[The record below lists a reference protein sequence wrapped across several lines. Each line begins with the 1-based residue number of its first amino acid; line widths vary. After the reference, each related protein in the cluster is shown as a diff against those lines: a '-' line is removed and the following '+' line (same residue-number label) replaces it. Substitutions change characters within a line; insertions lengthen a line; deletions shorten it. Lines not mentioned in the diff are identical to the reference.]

1 MRVLEEVC
9 EIIGIYFRKGDSV
22 EIYKFFQLK
31 PSSFQCKAKQ
41 TSARAITSGWHIARM
56 KLHLEVLRLAPG
68 QLRCRVVRHIRL
80 HSFCPAGDQRVI
92 KPEESEIWALT
103 TDKTM
108 RDSDPEKID

>member
-1 MRVLEEVC
+1 MLEEVC
-9 EIIGIYFRKGDSV
+9 EIIGVYPRKGDSI

-41 TSARAITSGWHIARM
+41 TSVRAITSGWHIARM

-68 QLRCRVVRHIRL
+68 QLRCHMVRHICL
-80 HSFCPAGDQRVI
+80 HSFWPTGNQRVI

-103 TDKTM
+103 TDKTT